1 MERRSPH
8 LPNRARLERL
18 AGGIIR
24 QIMRRL
30 PSELREAASSCA
42 IELAWGQELEAE
54 PELLGYFEGRSL
66 RDPAPE
72 SAEDLPR
79 ILLFLDHLW
88 EFADRSV
95 PAFENEVATTL
106 LHELG
111 HYLGLDE
118 EEIAARGLE

>member
-1 MERRSPH
+1 MEPRRTFP
-8 LPNRARLERL
+8 PNRARLERI
-18 AGGIIR
+18 AVAIID

-30 PSELREAASSCA
+30 PPELREASQECA
-42 IELAWGQELEAE
+42 IETAWGAELGEDA
-54 PELLGYFEGRSL
+54 ELLGYFSGRSRL
-66 RDPAPE
+66 EPAPE
-72 SAEDLPR
+72 NAEDLPR

-88 EFADRSV
+88 DFADRSV

-118 EEIAARGLE
+118 EEIAERGLE

>member
-1 MERRSPH
+1 MERRPLH
-8 LPNRARLERL
+8 PPNRSRLERL
-18 AGGIIR
+18 ASGIIR

-30 PSELREAASSCA
+30 PADLKEAAEHCQ
-42 IELAWGQELEAE
+42 IEIAWGADLEADS
-54 PELLGYFEGRSL
+54 ELLGYFEGRSL
-66 RDPAPE
+66 LDPAPE

-79 ILLFLDHLW
+79 IMLFLDHLW

-118 EEIAARGLE
+118 EEIAERGLE